1 MTVKAPTEPAF
12 RLPLSVPLLA
22 GNEWVYLK
30 ECLNTGWVS
39 SVGPFVDRFERAI
52 AAQVETAHAVAVVN
66 GTSGLHLALRAV
78 SVQADEEVLVSALT
92 FIAPVN
98 AIRYCGAHPVFIDAD
113 PGTWQMDVDAVEGFL
128 RRECE
133 LREEGSGTGGC
144 YNRRTGRRIRAIL
157 PVHIL
162 GLACEMDRLLSIA
175 HRYGLRVVEDAAEG
189 IGVRYRGRHI
199 GGWGDVGVLS
209 FNGNKLITCGG
220 GGMVVTNDSGIHRST
235 RDLSTQAKDDGR
247 EYVYHAVG
255 YNYRLTNLHAAL
267 GLAQLEQL
275 GRFIERKRRTA
286 QIYADALGD
295 LEGVTLM
302 PSPPHTE
309 ATFWLY
315 TVLLRPGT
323 TVEARRAALDRLD
336 EQGIEAR
343 PLWHPIHSLPP
354 YQGCQAVDITV
365 APDLHARAISLPSSV
380 GISEADLERGASIIR
395 RTLQSY

>member
-22 GNEWVYLK
+22 GNEWAYLK

-39 SVGPFVDRFERAI
+39 SVGPFVDRFEREI
-52 AAQVETAHAVAVVN
+52 AAATGSPHAVAMMN
-66 GTSGLHLALRAV
+66 GTAALHLALQLV
-78 SVQADEEVLVSALT
+78 GVGPGDEVLVPTLT

-98 AIRYCGAHPVFIDAD
+98 AVRYCGAEPVFMDAD
-113 PGTWQMDVDAVEGFL
+113 PVTWQLDADKATRFL
-128 RRECE
+128 AKQGERRGEA
-133 LREEGSGTGGC
+133 TI
-144 YNRRTGRRIRAIL
+144 NRRTGRRIAAIL
-157 PVHIL
+157 PVHLL
-162 GLACEMDRLLSIA
+162 GLACDMDRVLECA
-175 HRYGLRVVEDAAEG
+175 QRHRLPVVEDAAEAM
-189 IGVRYRGRHI
+189 GVRFRGRHV
-199 GGWGDVGVLS
+199 GTFGDVGVLS
-209 FNGNKLITCGG
+209 FNGNKVITSGG
-220 GGMVVTNDSGIHRST
+220 GGMLLTASGERAARA

-247 EYVYHAVG
+247 EYVHHAVG